1 MFDIAEASD
10 FEQMKYLFWV
20 KDKMKLYRAMFR
32 QYSASSGRGNAADTF
47 DNRQKQANLM
57 SLGALNTLLADF
69 KITKSQFARVGEIKQ
84 IVLHINSRL

>member
-1 MFDIAEASD
+1 M
-10 FEQMKYLFWV
+10 
-20 KDKMKLYRAMFR
+20 
-32 QYSASSGRGNAADTF
+32 ADTF